1 MSYSKIFRKT
11 VFNIWLVGMLNCGAT
26 LIGLMLSMIVP
37 YIGYVIF
44 FMIDYGIFFLASM
57 VFLWKMS
64 ENHGYTL
71 GLENKFD
78 KKKYLIG
85 VLIGI
90 LINIAFFLLL
100 SPIPIINF
108 IPAILNYYYI
118 FPYNIISDFLL
129 LPKESI
135 SGYVYLPD
143 LIATYTSF
151 LIDTP
156 ILFAVMFFGACSGD
170 KYATFIR
177 ESTEIETD
185 SSELLEQ
192 ERTTTPRKPG
202 TSWRD
207 SVKRGE

>member
-90 LINIAFFLLL
+90 LINIVFFLLL

-118 FPYNIISDFLL
+118 FPYNIISDFFL
-129 LPKESI
+129 LPKESM

-156 ILFAVMFFGACSGD
+156 ILFAVIFFGGCSGD
-170 KYATFIR
+170 RYAALVR
-177 ESTEIETD
+177 ESTKNEND
-185 SSELLEQ
+185 SSELLTE
-192 ERTTTPRKPG
+192 ERSPTPRKPKG
-202 TSWRD
+202 SWRD
-207 SVKRGE
+207 SVK

>member
-44 FMIDYGIFFLASM
+44 FMIDYGIFLLASM

-85 VLIGI
+85 ILIGI
-90 LINIAFFLLL
+90 LINIVFFLLL

-118 FPYNIISDFLL
+118 FPYNIISDFFL
-129 LPKESI
+129 LPKESM
-135 SGYVYLPD
+135 SSYVYLPD

-156 ILFAVMFFGACSGD
+156 ILFAVIFFGGCSGD
-170 KYATFIR
+170 RYATLVR
-177 ESTEIETD
+177 ESTKNETD
-185 SSELLEQ
+185 FSELSTEEQ
-192 ERTTTPRKPG
+192 KPTPRKPQS
-202 TSWRD
+202 SWRD
-207 SVKRGE
+207 SVK

>member
-118 FPYNIISDFLL
+118 FPYNIISDFFL
-129 LPKESI
+129 LPKESM

-156 ILFAVMFFGACSGD
+156 ILFAVIFFGGCSGD
-170 KYATFIR
+170 RYAALVR
-177 ESTEIETD
+177 ESTKNEND
-185 SSELLEQ
+185 SSELFEQ
-192 ERTTTPRKPG
+192 ERTATPKKSGTT
-202 TSWRD
+202 WRD
-207 SVKRGE
+207 SVK

>member
-1 MSYSKIFRKT
+1 MQ
-11 VFNIWLVGMLNCGAT
+11 N
-26 LIGLMLSMIVP
+26 
-37 YIGYVIF
+37 
-44 FMIDYGIFFLASM
+44 
-57 VFLWKMS
+57 
-64 ENHGYTL
+64 
-71 GLENKFD
+71 
-78 KKKYLIG
+78 KKKYFIG

-129 LPKESI
+129 LPKESM

-156 ILFAVMFFGACSGD
+156 ILFAVIFFGGCSGD
-170 KYATFIR
+170 RYETLVR
-177 ESTEIETD
+177 ESSKNESD
-185 SSELLEQ
+185 SSELFEQ
-192 ERTTTPRKPG
+192 ERTATPRKPG

-207 SVKRGE
+207 SVK

>member
-11 VFNIWLVGMLNCGAT
+11 VFSIWLVGMLNCGAT

-44 FMIDYGIFFLASM
+44 FMIDYGLFFLASM

-64 ENHGYTL
+64 ENHGYAL
-71 GLENKFD
+71 GLEKKFD

-85 VLIGI
+85 ILIGI

-118 FPYNIISDFLL
+118 FPYDIISDFFL
-129 LPKESI
+129 LPKESM
-135 SGYVYLPD
+135 SAYVYLPD

-156 ILFAVMFFGACSGD
+156 ILFAVIFFGGCSGD
-170 KYATFIR
+170 RYATLVR
-177 ESTEIETD
+177 KSTKNEPD
-185 SSELLEQ
+185 SSELFEQ
-192 ERTTTPRKPG
+192 ERTATPRKSG

-207 SVKRGE
+207 SVK